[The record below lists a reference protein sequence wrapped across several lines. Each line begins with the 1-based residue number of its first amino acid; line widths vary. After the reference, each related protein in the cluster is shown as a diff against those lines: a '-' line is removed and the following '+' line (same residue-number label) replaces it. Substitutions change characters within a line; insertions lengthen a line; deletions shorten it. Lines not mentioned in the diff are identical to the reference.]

1 LSKIPARNSESPL
14 HLVNVKNVRI
24 SKNLFY
30 TNCNIQPAV
39 NLTFENVLLKV
50 TNDGERSWL
59 IELTSEDCTAP
70 AADFSL
76 DLSALTGGLSRAD
89 VMQVQAHSDQ
99 IAGNVVLN
107 VRDQQIVF
115 R

>member
-1 LSKIPARNSESPL
+1 VYLTFEIVFYKIPARNSDSPPR
-14 HLVNVKNVRI
+14 LVNVKNV
-24 SKNLFY
+24 
-30 TNCNIQPAV
+30 TNN
-39 NLTFENVLLKV
+39 
-50 TNDGERSWL
+50 GERSWL
-59 IELTSEDCTAP
+59 IELTTDDCTAP

-76 DLSALTGGLSRAD
+76 DVSALTGSLSRAD
-89 VMQVQAHSDQ
+89 VTKVQAHSDQ